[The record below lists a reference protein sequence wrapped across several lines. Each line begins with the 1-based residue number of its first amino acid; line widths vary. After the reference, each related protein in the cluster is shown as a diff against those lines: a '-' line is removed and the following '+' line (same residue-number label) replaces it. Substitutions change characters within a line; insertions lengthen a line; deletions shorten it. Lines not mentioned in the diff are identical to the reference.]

1 MGYIIKPF
9 KRVRF
14 YAPYL
19 LMKQIVSV
27 LSLSQEQHPSDHSS
41 LIFPVI
47 CAGLFIHSL
56 TRSVEL
62 GVIPCILLTNG
73 LWSAYLSIDLR

>member
-14 YAPYL
+14 YVPYL

-56 TRSVEL
+56 TRSVEW
-62 GVIPCILLTNG
+62 G
-73 LWSAYLSIDLR
+73 LSPASYSQTACGQRI